1 MTTQAQGALI
11 RVEIEK
17 AELDN
22 NITKLDAFLERLRS
36 DEAFRLSCS
45 IDVLEQD
52 IMYRQIRTQR
62 ELSAI
67 LGQRINFLKAK
78 VEAEQKEDA

>member
-1 MTTQAQGALI
+1 MTTQAQGALSRLI
-11 RVEIEK
+11 NEK

-36 DEAFRLSCS
+36 DETFRISCGV
-45 IDVLEQD
+45 DVLEQD
-52 IMYRQIRTQR
+52 IMYRQNRTQR